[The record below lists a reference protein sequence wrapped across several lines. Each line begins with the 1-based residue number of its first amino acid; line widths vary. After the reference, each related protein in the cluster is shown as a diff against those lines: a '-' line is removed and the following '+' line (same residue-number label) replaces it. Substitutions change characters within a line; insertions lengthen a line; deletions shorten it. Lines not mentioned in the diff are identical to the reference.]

1 MIFDDVK
8 KEDLFLKGLVEYN
21 SKNFYDAHEFWEE
34 LWSDYKL
41 EQPDIIQG
49 LIQISVGYF
58 HLTNLNKKG
67 AIGLF
72 TKAIKKLTPHVNS
85 EKLPIDISLIVLD
98 AEKMLKWV
106 LTSQNLKEFNWK
118 SFKQIDIK

>member
-41 EQPDIIQG
+41 EEPDVIQG

-85 EKLPIDISLIVLD
+85 KKLPIDISLIVLD

>member
-34 LWSDYKL
+34 LWSDHKL

-67 AIGLF
+67 TIGLF

-106 LTSQNLKEFNWK
+106 LTSQDLKEFNWK
-118 SFKQIDIK
+118 NFKQIDIK

>member
-41 EQPDIIQG
+41 EEPDIIQG

-58 HLTNLNKKG
+58 HLTSLNKKG

>member
-41 EQPDIIQG
+41 EEPDIIQG

-85 EKLPIDISLIVLD
+85 KKLPIDICLIVLD